1 MYVLRYALP
10 LLTTGVISTPLFSF
24 DDNQPQ
30 LGGASLTLL
39 GNSACPP
46 FPDYGTLFSANIT
59 QASNETIPS
68 QTTYASSPGTGGL
81 PAISSSAS
89 IVASRSTTGVS
100 DRKCTEIFRTVL
112 ANYGLPTYIFRAS
125 LFPAADRFFM
135 FSFARN
141 GGGLLFVAIYGRPK
155 DSPELPSS
163 YSILTNQAFVAGN
176 LHNAFTFNVTQPTM
190 VNVHINFGV
199 HTQPFS
205 YILELNQ
212 LDEL

>member
-10 LLTTGVISTPLFSF
+10 FLTIGVISTPLFLF

-30 LGGASLTLL
+30 PGGASLTLL

-46 FPDYGTLFSANIT
+46 FTGYGTLSSTNIT
-59 QASNETIPS
+59 QAGNDTIPS
-68 QTTYASSPGTGGL
+68 QTTYASAPGTGGL

-100 DRKCTEIFRTVL
+100 DRKCTEVFRTML
-112 ANYGLPTYIFRAS
+112 AEYGFPTYTFSAS
-125 LFPAADRFFM
+125 LLPAEDRVFM
-135 FSFARN
+135 FSFTRN

-155 DSPELPSS
+155 DSPEIPSS
-163 YSILTNQAFVAGN
+163 YSILANQAFVAGN
-176 LHNAFTFNVTQPTM
+176 LHNAFTFNITQPTWI
-190 VNVHINFGV
+190 NVHINFGV
-199 HTQPFS
+199 HTSPFS